1 MKGMENDKSP
11 QSVCI
16 PKESWVNFSD
26 HIKATLI
33 YSLRKVKE
41 SEELSISQKQ
51 AVINLIEKKDRH
63 KRYIKN
69 RRPISLLNIDI
80 EILCKELSKNFKKVL
95 SCMTSVEQT
104 V

>member
-41 SEELSISQKQ
+41 SEELIFLKSRQ
-51 AVINLIEKKDRH
+51 
-63 KRYIKN
+63 
-69 RRPISLLNIDI
+69 
-80 EILCKELSKNFKKVL
+80 
-95 SCMTSVEQT
+95 
-104 V
+104 